1 MFNYYNY
8 MNKVLVTGGAGFI
21 GSHLVGKLI
30 SKGNNVVVLDNL
42 SSGKMKN
49 LEYLESNKDFSFI
62 KGDLLKLEDIEN
74 ALNDVSKVYHIAAN
88 PEVRL
93 GETDTKTHFE
103 QNIVASYNLLESMR
117 KKDVKKIIFTSTS
130 AVYGDAK
137 VIPTPEDYPTM
148 PISTYGAS
156 KLAVE
161 GMLSS
166 FCHTFGMQAVV
177 FRFANVIGSRSDH
190 GVLIDFIKK
199 LKNNPRELEILGDG
213 SQTKSYIYIDDC
225 IEGMLFGEEKAKN
238 DFEIFNLG
246 SEDKITV
253 KEIADL
259 VSNGLGL
266 KDVRYKFTGGYE
278 GRGWKGDVKF
288 MQLSI
293 DKIKKLGWKPKY
305 NSRETVKKAVN
316 DLKQIYL

>member
-1 MFNYYNY
+1 M
-8 MNKVLVTGGAGFI
+8 KRILVTGGAGFI
-21 GSHLVGKLI
+21 GSHLVDKLI
-30 SKGNNVVVLDNL
+30 SNSNQVVVFDNL
-42 SSGKMKN
+42 SSGSLKN
-49 LEYLESNKDFSFI
+49 LEHLKSNKNFSFI
-62 KGDLLKLEDIEN
+62 KGDLLKTEDIEKS
-74 ALNDVSKVYHIAAN
+74 LKDVSKVYHIAAN
-88 PEVRL
+88 PDVRIGEV
-93 GETDTKTHFE
+93 DTKTHFE
-103 QNIVASYNLLESMR
+103 QNIVASYNLLEAMR
-117 KKDVKKIIFTSTS
+117 KNDIKKIIFTSTS
-130 AVYGDAK
+130 TVYGDAK
-137 VIPTPEDYPTM
+137 IIPTPEEYPTM

-166 FCHTFGMQAVV
+166 YCHTFGMKAIS

-190 GVLIDFIKK
+190 GVIIDFIKK
-199 LKNNPRELEILGDG
+199 LKNNPKELEILGDG
-213 SQTKSYIYIDDC
+213 TQNKSYIYIDDC

-266 KDVRYKFTGGYE
+266 KNVKYKFTGGYD

-293 DKIKKLGWKPKY
+293 EKIKKLGWKPKY
-305 NSRETVKKAVN
+305 SSNEAVKKAIS
-316 DLKQIYL
+316 DLKKLYF

>member
-1 MFNYYNY
+1 MD
-8 MNKVLVTGGAGFI
+8 KILVTGGAGFI
-21 GSHLVGKLI
+21 GSHLVDKLI
-30 SKGNNVVVLDNL
+30 SKNNKVVVFDNL
-42 SSGKMKN
+42 SSGNVKN
-49 LEYLESNKDFSFI
+49 LEALKDNNNFSFV
-62 KGDLLKLEDIEN
+62 KGDLLKPEDIES
-74 ALNDVSKVYHIAAN
+74 ALDDVSKVYHIAAN

-93 GETDTKTHFE
+93 GEVDTKTHFE
-103 QNIVASYNLLESMR
+103 QNIVASYNLLEAIR
-117 KKDVKKIIFTSTS
+117 KNNIKKIIFTSTS

-137 VIPTPEDYPTM
+137 VIPTPEEYPTM

-177 FRFANVIGSRSDH
+177 FRFANVIGNRSDH

-213 SQTKSYIYIDDC
+213 TQTKSYIYIDDC
-225 IEGMLFGEEKAKN
+225 IEGLLFGEEKAKN

-259 VSNGLGL
+259 VVNSLGL
-266 KDVRYKFTGGYE
+266 KDVRYRFTGGYE

-305 NSRETVKKAVN
+305 NSKEAVRKAIN

>member
-1 MFNYYNY
+1 MD
-8 MNKVLVTGGAGFI
+8 KLLVTGGAGFI
-21 GSHLVGKLI
+21 GSHLVDKLI
-30 SKGNNVVVLDNL
+30 SKGNEVVILDNL
-42 SSGKMKN
+42 SSGSLKN
-49 LEYLESNKDFSFI
+49 LESVKDNKNFSFI
-62 KGDLLKLEDIEN
+62 KGDLLKIGDIER

-103 QNIVASYNLLESMR
+103 QNIVASYNLLEAMR
-117 KKDVKKIIFTSTS
+117 KNDVKGIIFTSTS

-137 VIPTPEDYPTM
+137 VIPTPEDYPTI

-161 GMLSS
+161 GLISS
-166 FCHTFGMQAVV
+166 FCHTFDMSAVV
-177 FRFANVIGSRSDH
+177 FRFANVIGKRSNH
-190 GVLIDFIKK
+190 GVIVDFIKK
-199 LKNNPRELEILGDG
+199 LKNNPNELEILGDG
-213 SQTKSYIYIDDC
+213 TQTKSYIYIDDC

-246 SEDKITV
+246 SENKITV

-259 VSNGLGL
+259 IVKGLEL
-266 KDVRYKFTGGYE
+266 KNVRYKFTGGYE
-278 GRGWKGDVKF
+278 GRGWRGDVKF

-293 DKIKKLGWKPKY
+293 DKIKRLGWKPNY
-305 NSRETVKKAVN
+305 NSREAVEKIVN
-316 DLKQIYL
+316 EIKPLYF

>member
-1 MFNYYNY
+1 MD
-8 MNKVLVTGGAGFI
+8 KILVTGGAGFI
-21 GSHLVGKLI
+21 GSHLVDKLI
-30 SKGNNVVVLDNL
+30 SKNNKVVVFDNL
-42 SSGKMKN
+42 SSGNVKN
-49 LEYLESNKDFSFI
+49 LEALKDNNNFSFV
-62 KGDLLKLEDIEN
+62 KGDLLKPEDIES
-74 ALNDVSKVYHIAAN
+74 ALDDVSKVYHIAAN

-93 GETDTKTHFE
+93 GEVDTKTHFE
-103 QNIVASYNLLESMR
+103 QNIVASYNLLEAIR
-117 KKDVKKIIFTSTS
+117 KNNIKKIIFTSTS

-137 VIPTPEDYPTM
+137 VIPTPEEYPTM

-259 VSNGLGL
+259 VVNSLGL
-266 KDVRYKFTGGYE
+266 KDVRYRFTGGYE

-305 NSRETVKKAVN
+305 NSKEAVRKAIN

>member
-1 MFNYYNY
+1 M
-8 MNKVLVTGGAGFI
+8 KVLVTGGAGFI
-21 GSHLVGKLI
+21 GSHLADRLI
-30 SKGNNVVVLDNL
+30 ANDNKVVVFDNL
-42 SSGKMKN
+42 SSGNLIN
-49 LEYLESNKDFSFI
+49 LEQLKNNDNYSFV
-62 KGDLLKLEDIEN
+62 KGDLLKSEDIEL
-74 ALNDVSKVYHIAAN
+74 ALDGVSKVYHIAAN
-88 PEVRL
+88 PDVRL
-93 GETDTKTHFE
+93 GEVDTKTHFE
-103 QNIVASYNLLESMR
+103 QNIVASYNLLEAMR

-137 VIPTPEDYPTM
+137 IIPTPEDYLTM

-156 KLAVE
+156 KLSVE
-161 GMLSS
+161 GLLSS
-166 FCHTFGMQAVV
+166 YCHTFGMKAIS

-190 GVLIDFIKK
+190 GVIIDFIKK

-213 SQTKSYIYIDDC
+213 TQTKSYIYIDDC
-225 IEGMLFGEEKAKN
+225 IEGMLFGEERAKN

-259 VSNGLGL
+259 VVNGLEL
-266 KDVRYKFTGGYE
+266 RDVKYNFTGGYD

-305 NSRETVKKAVN
+305 SSKEAVKKTIN
-316 DLKQIYL
+316 DLK

>member
-1 MFNYYNY
+1 
-8 MNKVLVTGGAGFI
+8 MNKTLVTGGAGFI
-21 GSHLVGKLI
+21 GSHLTDKLI
-30 SKGNNVVVLDNL
+30 AKGNDVVVFDNL
-42 SSGKMKN
+42 SSGDLKN
-49 LEYLESNKDFSFI
+49 LEHVKDNKKFSFI
-62 KGDLLKLEDIEN
+62 KGDLLKAEEIEA
-74 ALNDVSKVYHIAAN
+74 ALRNVSKVYHIAAN

-93 GETDTKTHFE
+93 GEIDTKTHFE
-103 QNIVASYNLLESMR
+103 QNIVASYNLLEAIR
-117 KKDVKKIIFTSTS
+117 KNNIKKIIFTSTS

-213 SQTKSYIYIDDC
+213 TQTKSYIYIDDC

-278 GRGWKGDVKF
+278 GRGWKGDVKL

-305 NSRETVKKAVN
+305 GSKEAVRKAIN
-316 DLKQIYL
+316 DLKQLYF